1 MDISKTVMV
10 YGDSMS
16 WGIIPGSRNRLPFD
30 KRWPGVMQHVLGS
43 DYRVLEECLNGRTT
57 RYEDR
62 NRPLRQ
68 GTKYLPMLL
77 ASHAPVDLLVIML
90 GINDFQDSIG
100 APAEQSAEGLQRL
113 VKVALEQ
120 QPEPMTAPVKIL
132 VIIPPEIQQP
142 LGTMAEKFF
151 GFNRGADSEQIYTTA
166 LGGLDIELLHAS
178 AHVSLSSVDGVHLDA
193 PEHHTL
199 GNVVAEHVQQLL
211 MR

>member
-1 MDISKTVMV
+1 MDISKTIMV

-43 DYRVLEECLNGRTT
+43 DYRVIEECLNGRTT

-113 VKVALEQ
+113 VSLALVQ
-120 QPEPMTAPVKIL
+120 QPEPMTAPARIL

-142 LGTMAEKFF
+142 LGAMAEKFS
-151 GFNRGADSEQIYTTA
+151 GFNRGENSEQCYGAA
-166 LGGLDIELLHAS
+166 LAGLDIELLYAS
-178 AHVSLSSVDGVHLDA
+178 NHISLSNVDGVHLDA
-193 PEHHTL
+193 PEHHIL
-199 GNVVAEHVQQLL
+199 GQVVAEQAGLIL
-211 MR
+211 G